1 MAKRLNPEAFNG
13 WVYEHI
19 DDYSHRLEV
28 YYGGAGSGKS
38 YGAFQKILLKAMND
52 RRKVLVIRKVGA
64 TLRDSVYQLA
74 LDQLAECGLLRSSRV
89 NRSDFRIEL
98 PNGSLFLF
106 KGLDDREKIKSPGS
120 RISSSKR
127 RRS

>member
-38 YGAFQKILLKAMND
+38 YGAFQKVILKALNL

-64 TLRDSVYQLA
+64 P
-74 LDQLAECGLLRSSRV
+74 CGTACTSSHWT
-89 NRSDFRIEL
+89 SL
-98 PNGSLFLF
+98 PNAGFAVLQGQPVGFP
-106 KGLDDREKIKSPGS
+106 DRAAERVPVPVQGPG
-120 RISSSKR
+120 
-127 RRS
+127 

>member
-13 WVYEHI
+13 WVYDHI

-38 YGAFQKILLKAMND
+38 YGALQKILLKAMND

-98 PNGSLFLF
+98 PNGSLSVSYTHL
-106 KGLDDREKIKSPGS
+106 RAHET
-120 RISSSKR
+120 
-127 RRS
+127 